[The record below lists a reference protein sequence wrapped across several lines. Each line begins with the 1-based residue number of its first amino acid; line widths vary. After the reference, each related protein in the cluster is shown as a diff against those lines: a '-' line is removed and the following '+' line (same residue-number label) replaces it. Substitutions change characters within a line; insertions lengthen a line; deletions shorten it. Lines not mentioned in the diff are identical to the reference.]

1 MNEQSKKEIKWEI
14 DIPLLNNKVLLK
26 QIFFVFLI
34 TFIIIAV
41 LMSVIF
47 LSQGEPETIPMLLLV
62 FFLVC
67 LGLFVLSV
75 FVMLI
80 IFGNRMTLRFTVDN
94 KGVLYEMI
102 DKRGKKLTNLSV
114 ILGAITGKPTPSG
127 TGLIAKSQEVVF
139 INYKNVIK
147 IEPKEK
153 EKVILLK
160 NEWRTLMAIYCKE
173 ENYFEVKEFLNEVFE
188 TYKNKLKDKV
198 IKNPLPKYILLSLLT
213 IIMSIPIFIMPYPFE
228 ISLFLPILIL
238 FFTLGTIWLLRLL
251 SYVTIGGSI
260 YVIIFVITKMFT
272 KTQSIFFDRTY
283 FWYELLNGEDFFFLI
298 LLGISLTYFIDISIY
313 FIKGKFSSMLERDSI
328 D

>member
-1 MNEQSKKEIKWEI
+1 MNEQSKKEVKWEI

-34 TFIIIAV
+34 TFIIVTV

-47 LSQGEPETIPMLLLV
+47 LSQGEPETIPMLLLI
-62 FFLVC
+62 FFLVL
-67 LGLFVLSV
+67 LGLFVLSIL
-75 FVMLI
+75 VMLI

-102 DKRGKKLTNLSV
+102 DKRGKKLTNLAI
-114 ILGAITGKPTPSG
+114 ILGALTGKPTPAGS
-127 TGLIAKSQEVVF
+127 GLIAKSQEVVF

-147 IEPKEK
+147 IEPRDRER
-153 EKVILLK
+153 VILLK

-173 ENYFEVKEFLNEVFE
+173 ENYNEVKEFINEVFE
-188 TYKNKLKDKV
+188 TYKNKRKEKV
-198 IKNPLPKYILLSLLT
+198 IKNPLPKYILFSLLT
-213 IIMSIPIFIMPYPFE
+213 IIMSIPIFMMPYPLE
-228 ISLFLPILIL
+228 INLFLPILIL
-238 FFTLGTIWLLRLL
+238 FFTLGAIWLIRLL

-272 KTQSIFFDRTY
+272 KTQSIFYDRTY
-283 FWYELLNGEDFFFLI
+283 FWFELLNSEDIFSLI
-298 LLGISLTYFIDISIY
+298 LLGISLTYFIIISIY
-313 FIKGKFSSMLERDSI
+313 SLKGKFCSMLERDST